1 MSIFCVVI
9 ADSEEIPEEFLEIV
23 KKGSKEKKNGVL
35 TKRKLN
41 FDVII
46 VEDSEQ
52 FYKMEDEV
60 FRSFVIGDSDYCSEA
75 MPLSDGIF
83 TTRNNVVNKQ
93 YKNFERHFGNLSY
106 YGEKRWRSEE
116 NEYLDLLANV
126 LTNGELRS
134 TRNAMT
140 YSIFGSNIEFNLKNF
155 PLLTTKKMF
164 FRGVVEELLFFLRGE
179 TNTKILEEKGINIWK
194 GNTSREFLDSVGLK
208 DYQEGD
214 MGPTYGFNWRYYG
227 AEYQGCDKNYKGQ
240 GIDQLEKLI
249 DKLCN
254 KPTDRRLVM
263 TTWDIRTVDKA
274 VLPPC
279 HGLVDQFYVSKGK
292 LSCKVYQRSADLV
305 LGLPFNIASYAALVH
320 ILCVICTNRGYPLTQ
335 GKLFISLGD
344 AHVYQEHE
352 EGAIEQLFRIPFDFP
367 QLSVV
372 STAKTVE
379 ELSFGDFKL
388 SNYEF
393 YPPVKVDMIA

>member
-320 ILCVICTNRGYPLTQ
+320 ILCVICTNRGYPLTP